1 VRRLKFVVF
10 LGFLFLL
17 VMSVPAFGEELKDS
31 STVMLAQATSREDM
45 KSELDALKKKMDDMR
60 SLEQRI
66 KTLEKKLEEAEKV
79 TTKVKEEEA
88 KLQEDK
94 KTRAIAYYRDG
105 FFLETP
111 DKNFRLQFGGVL
123 HFDTRIFESDR
134 SASSFDIRRARYD
147 MRGYLYKWDIEHM
160 FRLQIEMADQP
171 YLRNAYWMFKFR
183 PEFNIQIGQF
193 KIPSG
198 GADWLTEEAQVNF
211 VEYATGTPV
220 SPFFDRGINIHS
232 FFLGGK
238 IQTNLAAFTGAGIDT
253 DVTQGDWDSNKDY
266 VVRLLLVPFK
276 GSKNKYVKG
285 LHFAGSYQDGLQSI
299 KTIRGEASSRTENY
313 ESRWYRWKQ
322 PFVDLN
328 ERKRYGGEFHWLVGP
343 ATLSYEFNRVEWE
356 NLTVYR
362 YNGNSPNFSPSY
374 KADQIKAT
382 YSYPGRYHDDV
393 HQVWVSYFLTGEEKQ
408 FEDVFFA
415 WRQPKPKKN
424 FSLKD
429 GTWGAWEVMA
439 RYAYH
444 NTSSGLFTPHTVA
457 GEDVT
462 ILEGSTKGYSLTGG
476 LRWIWNPKVRIML
489 DANYLKSTEGQ
500 GIQVAQTAGGTF
512 DTNASG
518 ARAFKKSETALLMRL
533 ILTP

>member
-1 VRRLKFVVF
+1 MRRLKFVVF

-17 VMSVPAFGEELKDS
+17 VMSVPAFGKELKDS
-31 STVMLAQATSREDM
+31 SAVMLAQATSRDDLKGEI
-45 KSELDALKKKMDDMR
+45 DALKKKMDEMR
-60 SLEQRI
+60 SLEERL
-66 KTLEKKLEEAEKV
+66 KNLEKKLEEAEKV

-94 KTRAIAYYRDG
+94 KNRAIAYYRDG

-123 HFDTRIFESDR
+123 HFDTRLFESNR

-147 MRGYLYKWDIEHM
+147 MRGYLYKWDIEHL

-183 PEFNIQIGQF
+183 PEFNLQIGQF

-232 FFLGGK
+232 FFLDGK
-238 IQTNLAAFTGAGIDT
+238 IQTNLAVFTGAGIDT

-266 VVRLLLVPFK
+266 VARLLLVPFK
-276 GSKNKYVKG
+276 GSNNKYVKG

-299 KTIRGEASSRTENY
+299 KTIRGEANSRTENY

-322 PFVDLN
+322 PFVDLDN
-328 ERKRYGGEFHWLVGP
+328 RRRYGGELHWLVGP

-356 NLTVYR
+356 DLTVYR
-362 YNGNSPNFSPSY
+362 YEGASPNYSPDY
-374 KADQIKAT
+374 KTVTSTKKF
-382 YSYPGRYHDDV
+382 PGRYHDDV

-439 RYAYH
+439 RYASH
-444 NTSSGLFTPHTVA
+444 NTSSGLFDGGKEA
-457 GEDVT
+457 
-462 ILEGSTKGYSLTGG
+462 ILEGSTKGYSVTGG
-476 LRWIWNPKVRIML
+476 LRWIWNPKVRLMF
-489 DANYLKSTEGQ
+489 DVNYVKSTEGQ
-500 GIQVAQTAGGTF
+500 GIQIADTYQGTF
-512 DTNASG
+512 DTSIS
-518 ARAFKKSETALLMRL
+518 RKFKDSETAFLMRL

>member
-1 VRRLKFVVF
+1 MRRLKFVVF

-238 IQTNLAAFTGAGIDT
+238 IQTNLGAFTGAGIDT

-322 PFVDLN
+322 PFVDLDN
-328 ERKRYGGEFHWLVGP
+328 RRRYGGEFHWLVGP

-356 NLTVYR
+356 DLTVYR
-362 YNGNSPNFSPSY
+362 YEGASPNYSPDY
-374 KADQIKAT
+374 KTVTSTKKF
-382 YSYPGRYHDDV
+382 PGRYHDDV

-439 RYAYH
+439 RYASH
-444 NTSSGLFTPHTVA
+444 NTSSGLFEGGSSA
-457 GEDVT
+457 
-462 ILEGSTKGYSLTGG
+462 ILEGSTKGYSVTGG
-476 LRWIWNPKVRIML
+476 LRWIWNPKVRLMF
-489 DANYLKSTEGQ
+489 DVNYCKSKEGA
-500 GIQVAQTAGGTF
+500 GIQIADTNQGTF
-512 DTNASG
+512 DTSIS
-518 ARAFKKSETALLMRL
+518 RQFKDSETAFLMRL